1 MIHLTDHQVIGEK
14 QNSWSLHPK
23 VENNMLAMHE
33 QASEIKNK
41 IHMEEKKSRETKSW
55 LKLYC
60 FLSLPWAK
68 VKPPITGTSQET

>member
-23 VENNMLAMHE
+23 VENNMLTTHE

-41 IHMEEKKSRETKSW
+41 IHMEEKKSRETKRW

-60 FLSLPWAK
+60 FLNLLWAK
-68 VKPPITGTSQET
+68 VKLPITGTSQDT